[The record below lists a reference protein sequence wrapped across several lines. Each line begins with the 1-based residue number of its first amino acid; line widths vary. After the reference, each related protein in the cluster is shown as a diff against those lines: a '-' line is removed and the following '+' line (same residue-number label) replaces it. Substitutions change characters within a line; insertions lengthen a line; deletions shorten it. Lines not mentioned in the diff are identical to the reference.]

1 MTKAVFFR
9 RPSELRKWFRKHH
22 ASAAEL
28 WVGYYKKAT
37 GKPSVTWPE
46 SVQEALCFGWIDGIR
61 KSLDEES
68 YCNRFTPRRPRSNWS
83 DINIKFVEKLTAEG
97 RMTKAGLE
105 AFAARSEAKSGVY
118 TYEEKQKQLTLDK
131 KLERELKK
139 NKAAWRYWE
148 AQPPW
153 YRRTTSR
160 WIMSA
165 KKEETKLRRLA
176 ALIEDSAKGR
186 PIGPIASLKKK
197 K

>member
-37 GKPSVTWPE
+37 GKPSMTWPE

-83 DINIKFVEKLTAEG
+83 DINIKLVEKLTAEG

-118 TYEEKQKQLTLDK
+118 TYEEKQKELTLDK

-139 NKAAWRYWE
+139 NKAAWHYWE